1 MSQENCIFCKIAT
14 GEIPSKKIHED
25 DEFVAFHDI
34 NPAAPVHVLVIPRK
48 HIETLSSCTE
58 ADAPLLG
65 RMLSLTARLAG
76 ELGVAY
82 TGGDT
87 GFRTVINTG
96 PGGGH
101 EVYHI
106 HAHIL
111 AGERIVVG
119 YRLIA
124 QLGCNEN
131 ESVFPSQYCARK
143 ISV

>member
-1 MSQENCIFCKIAT
+1 MSQENCIFCKIAA
-14 GEIPSKKIHED
+14 GEIPSKKVHED
-25 DEFVAFHDI
+25 DEFIAFHDI

-48 HIETLSSCTE
+48 HIDTLSSCTE

-82 TGGDT
+82 TGGET

-96 PGGGH
+96 PGGGQ

-111 AGERIVVG
+111 AGERPWRRMG
-119 YRLIA
+119 
-124 QLGCNEN
+124 
-131 ESVFPSQYCARK
+131 
-143 ISV
+143 